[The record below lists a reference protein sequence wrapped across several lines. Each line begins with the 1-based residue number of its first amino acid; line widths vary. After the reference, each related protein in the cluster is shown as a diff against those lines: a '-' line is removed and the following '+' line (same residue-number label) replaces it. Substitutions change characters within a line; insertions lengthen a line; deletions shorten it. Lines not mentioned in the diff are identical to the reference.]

1 MDKPLVVVMT
11 PDRNTD
17 AAVRRAFDA
26 DGSTHSMSVATI
38 VINGTYVSDGTLPSL
53 SDSESEPKRLRT
65 CSSTVRGF
73 HARGP

>member
-38 VINGTYVSDGTLPSL
+38 VINGTSSSALSTAVDHQRCKSL
-53 SDSESEPKRLRT
+53 SK
-65 CSSTVRGF
+65 
-73 HARGP
+73 